1 MYPVRKL
8 AYLIDATAAPICIIA
23 PISSWAAAVTG
34 FVKGEDGF
42 SIFIRAI
49 PYNYYAILTII
60 MMVTLVLAKED
71 YGPMK
76 AHEKNAI
83 EGDLFTTGDRP
94 FENISENAIYN
105 KGKVMDLVFPIL
117 SLIVCCVIGMIYSV
131 VGSSQEQAL

>member
-1 MYPVRKL
+1 MRPVTDSHNVSRAKL

-76 AHEKNAI
+76 AHEKKC
-83 EGDLFTTGDRP
+83 D
-94 FENISENAIYN
+94 
-105 KGKVMDLVFPIL
+105 
-117 SLIVCCVIGMIYSV
+117 
-131 VGSSQEQAL
+131 